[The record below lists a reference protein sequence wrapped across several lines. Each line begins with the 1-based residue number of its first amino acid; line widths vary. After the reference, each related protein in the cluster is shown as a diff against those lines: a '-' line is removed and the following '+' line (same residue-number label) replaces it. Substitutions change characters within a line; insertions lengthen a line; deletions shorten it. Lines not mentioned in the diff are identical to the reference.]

1 MVIQNSRLLT
11 NVSEITK
18 VPLTYQ
24 NLIKE
29 HLSQSRKK
37 LHIMSYSDSRG
48 FASRY
53 LNFRTLLVIFI
64 TIPTVVLAVLLSYAT
79 YLIVINNMNTLVS
92 ITTPDLLVVL
102 HYGVLAVV
110 VVVILTLLFAIF
122 KAGGRLYR

>member
-1 MVIQNSRLLT
+1 
-11 NVSEITK
+11 
-18 VPLTYQ
+18 
-24 NLIKE
+24 
-29 HLSQSRKK
+29 
-37 LHIMSYSDSRG
+37 MSYSDSRG